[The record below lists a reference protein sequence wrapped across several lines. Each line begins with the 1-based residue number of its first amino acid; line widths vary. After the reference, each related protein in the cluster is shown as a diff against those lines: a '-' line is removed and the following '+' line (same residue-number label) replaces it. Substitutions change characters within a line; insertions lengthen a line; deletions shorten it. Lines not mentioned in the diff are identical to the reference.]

1 MCVSVLACVRACVH
15 VECMLSEFAGRILR
29 VHYSKSHRN
38 RQLYSRGSL
47 QSGREELLLSF
58 NRQLTLSPFT
68 APRRPSARGDGK
80 NSIPKVSAWRGSTVR
95 GCGEDGGGGFGGIG

>member
-1 MCVSVLACVRACVH
+1 
-15 VECMLSEFAGRILR
+15 MLSEFAGRILC

-38 RQLYSRGSL
+38 GQLYSRGSL

-68 APRRPSARGDGK
+68 APRRPLARGGREK
-80 NSIPKVSAWRGSTVR
+80 QHPKGQRLERKQCEGVW
-95 GCGEDGGGGFGGIG
+95 GEGEKGGLGVLAASEHWKA